1 MALHIGQYGD
11 VLTTLHLDVPE
22 TSYFNV
28 LRTSSTDVGRGRPLA
43 FNRGPYG
50 GIHRTSSERN
60 FAEWVTGF
68 N

>member
-11 VLTTLHLDVPE
+11 VLTTLHLDVPK
-22 TSYFNV
+22 TSYFNI
-28 LRTSSTDVGRGRPLA
+28 LRTPVEEVGRGSPLA
-43 FNRGPYG
+43 LNRGLYG
-50 GIHRTSSERN
+50 GIHRTSSDRN